1 MSTPAPPRQAGRVPG
16 RTRPWPPALSAV
28 PALVFALLTWQVLA
42 DGPLLRT
49 DERVSRWLVRPDR
62 AGELLSDLG
71 DVQVALPVLLVV
83 AAYVARRGRAAG
95 LARWWLPPVAALV
108 CLALVPLVV
117 VPVKDWTD
125 RPGTPVEPPATGY
138 FPSGHTATAL
148 LAYGGAVLVLL
159 PWLRSGRARRGAVA
173 AGALLVLG
181 VSYGLVRR
189 GFHWPLDVVAS
200 WCLGA
205 VLLGALG
212 RVVRR
217 AQADHAKPA
226 HPGPALLRPGQTS
239 PPGAAPTVDPERH
252 STSPM
257 RKGRDSHMPQEPV
270 VGAAHAFWL
279 AGRQATGTDTFE
291 VTSPWDGRTVA
302 TVSVPT
308 DAQTE
313 EAVAAAYA
321 VREDFAATPAHV
333 RAAALDHVSRRL
345 AERTEEIAR
354 LISAENGK
362 PIKWARGEVGRAV
375 SVFRFAAEEARRFNG
390 GEAQRLDTDAGGQ
403 GRLAL
408 TRRFPKGVVLGI
420 APFNFPLNLCAHK
433 VAPAIAAGAPII
445 LKPAPATPLSGLI
458 LGELLAETDLPA
470 GSWSILPVPN
480 DRMADL
486 VQDERLPVISFTGSE
501 KVGYAIMDSV
511 PRKHCTLELGGNGAA
526 VVLADYASD
535 ADLDWAATR
544 IATFSNYQ
552 GGQSCISV
560 QRVIADAAVYD
571 RLLPRIVAAVEAQVT
586 GDPADDATDVGPLV
600 SEDAAK
606 RVESWVSEA
615 VEAGAQLLT
624 GGKRDGASY
633 APTVL
638 TDVPAGTTLSCEE
651 VFGPVLTVQKVD
663 GEAEAF
669 AAVNDS
675 KYGLQ
680 AGVFTH
686 DLQVAFRAHR
696 ALEVG
701 GVVIGDVPSY
711 RADQMPYG
719 GAKQSGV
726 GREGVRFAMEDY
738 TYERVLVLTGLA
750 L

>member
-1 MSTPAPPRQAGRVPG
+1 MTST
-16 RTRPWPPALSAV
+16 
-28 PALVFALLTWQVLA
+28 
-42 DGPLLRT
+42 
-49 DERVSRWLVRPDR
+49 
-62 AGELLSDLG
+62 
-71 DVQVALPVLLVV
+71 
-83 AAYVARRGRAAG
+83 
-95 LARWWLPPVAALV
+95 
-108 CLALVPLVV
+108 
-117 VPVKDWTD
+117 
-125 RPGTPVEPPATGY
+125 
-138 FPSGHTATAL
+138 
-148 LAYGGAVLVLL
+148 
-159 PWLRSGRARRGAVA
+159 
-173 AGALLVLG
+173 
-181 VSYGLVRR
+181 
-189 GFHWPLDVVAS
+189 
-200 WCLGA
+200 
-205 VLLGALG
+205 
-212 RVVRR
+212 
-217 AQADHAKPA
+217 
-226 HPGPALLRPGQTS
+226 
-239 PPGAAPTVDPERH
+239 
-252 STSPM
+252 
-257 RKGRDSHMPQEPV
+257 
-270 VGAAHAFWL
+270 HAFWL
-279 AGRQATGTDTFE
+279 AGRQVTGEDTFD
-291 VTSPWDGRTVA
+291 VTNPWDARLVGK
-302 TVSVPT
+302 VSVPT
-308 DAQTE
+308 DAQVE

-321 VREDFAATPAHV
+321 VRDEFAATPAHI

-375 SVFRFAAEEARRFNG
+375 SVFQFAAEEARRFNS
-390 GEAQRLDTDAGGQ
+390 GEAQRLDTDLGGQ

-433 VAPAIAAGAPII
+433 IAPAIAAGVPII

-458 LGELLAETDLPA
+458 IGDLLAETTGLPA
-470 GSWSILPVPN
+470 GSWSVLPVAN
-480 DRMADL
+480 DKMAAL

-501 KVGYAIMDSV
+501 KVGYSIMDSV

-526 VVLADYASD
+526 VVLGDYASD

-560 QRVIADAAVYD
+560 QRVIVDAAVYD

-586 GDPADDATDVGPLV
+586 GDPADDKTDVGPLV
-600 SEDAAK
+600 SEAAAE
-606 RVESWVSEA
+606 RVEAWVKEA
-615 VEAGAQLLT
+615 VEDGATLVT
-624 GGKRDGASY
+624 GGDRDGASF

-638 TDVPAGTTLSCEE
+638 TDVPADATISCEE
-651 VFGPVLTVQKVD
+651 VFGPVLTVQKVN
-663 GEAEAF
+663 GEDEAF
-669 AAVNDS
+669 AAVNAS

-686 DLQVAFRAHR
+686 DLQLAFRAHR

-719 GAKQSGV
+719 GVKQSGV
-726 GREGVRFAMEDY
+726 GREGVKFAMDDY